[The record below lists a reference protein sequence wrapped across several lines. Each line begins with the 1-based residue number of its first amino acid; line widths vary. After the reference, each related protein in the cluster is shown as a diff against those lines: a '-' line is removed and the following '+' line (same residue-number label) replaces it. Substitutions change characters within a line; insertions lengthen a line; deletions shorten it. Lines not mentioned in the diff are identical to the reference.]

1 MKITPQHNLMY
12 TIVNHFQ
19 ILDIS
24 NVQKLRFV
32 VISLLGYQISITETY
47 NHNLF
52 ILNFRL

>member
-24 NVQKLRFV
+24 NVQKLRF
-32 VISLLGYQISITETY
+32 ISLLGYQISITETY